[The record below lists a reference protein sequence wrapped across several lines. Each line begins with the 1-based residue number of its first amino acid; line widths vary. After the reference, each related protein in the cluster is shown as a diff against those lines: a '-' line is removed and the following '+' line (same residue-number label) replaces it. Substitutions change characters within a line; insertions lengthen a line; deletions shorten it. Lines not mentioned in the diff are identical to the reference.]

1 MINTCGHK
9 STSGPRAPHIFT
21 VWKQDEDRC
30 VQRSTLSP
38 TMQLAAFVPV
48 ALGVFPKRVVFSTIC
63 APGLFRQGACV
74 LRTTFVSIPI
84 SSARVVMEDTGASE
98 PTQPDGIQEKR
109 RLDSSI
115 FYGNYSGHPADQLS
129 YILDTRPKQTPVL
142 FLAGDSTLDN
152 KYWLPLRTECHPN
165 PHFCHCLNNVA
176 MSRDVAYWLARMYA
190 PDTFLPIN
198 CAVEA
203 STLRQRLTNGLLP
216 QDELIRDQI
225 GPNDVLV
232 VSLGGNDIALS
243 PTISTVFA
251 VLMNV
256 YRGGNAGMSTLA
268 KIFQSGLEQYIS
280 QLVSKQ
286 KPRLVIVC
294 MVYFPD
300 ESSKSPSWAS
310 FTLRALRYDSRPD
323 WLQSSIANVFE
334 QAIKKISVDGCQI
347 VFAPLFKALDGKQTD
362 HYVARVEPSELGGN
376 AIAALLKR
384 LIDES
389 FSPHEHGSSGSQTV
403 REKL

>member
-1 MINTCGHK
+1 MRLVT
-9 STSGPRAPHIFT
+9 
-21 VWKQDEDRC
+21 
-30 VQRSTLSP
+30 
-38 TMQLAAFVPV
+38 FVPV
-48 ALGVFPKRVVFSTIC
+48 ARGVFPKRVVFSTTC
-63 APGLFRQGACV
+63 ALGLFVQNACV
-74 LRTTFVSIPI
+74 PRTTVVPIPI
-84 SSARVVMEDTGASE
+84 PSAQVVMEDASKSK
-98 PTQPDGIQEKR
+98 PAQPDGIPEDR
-109 RLDSSI
+109 LLDSSI
-115 FYGNYSGHPADQLS
+115 FYGNYSGHPADHLS

-152 KYWLPLRTECHPN
+152 KYWLPLRTERHPN
-165 PHFCHCLNNVA
+165 PHFCRCLSNVGT
-176 MSRDVAYWLARMYA
+176 SRDIAYWLARTYP
-190 PDTFLPIN
+190 PDTFTPIN

-216 QDELIRDQI
+216 QDELIRDHI

-251 VLMNV
+251 VLMSV
-256 YRGGNAGMSTLA
+256 YRGGNAGMSTLT
-268 KIFQSGLEQYIS
+268 KVFRNGLEQYIS

-294 MVYFPD
+294 MLYFPD

-323 WLQSSIANVFE
+323 WLQTSIANVFE
-334 QAIKKISVDGCQI
+334 QAIKKITVDGCQV

-376 AIAALLKR
+376 AIATLLKK

-389 FSPHEHGSSGSQTV
+389 YNSHQHRSSGSQPV
-403 REKL
+403 R